1 MLDPAFTL
9 AGSPVSW
16 LEAWAFVLAL
26 AGVALTVWENHWGWP
41 FSIAAS
47 ALYAWLFF
55 INRLYGD
62 AALQLFFIA
71 ISIWGWRAW
80 LLGGPPGQGGEHA
93 PGEAGRLP
101 IRRLRPLQALALL
114 ASLLAA
120 WLVLGA
126 LLARYTDT
134 DVPWFDGFPTAG
146 SLIAQTLLARKLFE
160 AWPLWI
166 VVNAVAMALFAWKA
180 LWLTVLLYALLLGLS
195 GAGLMRWRKRLGSP

>member
-9 AGSPVSW
+9 AGSAVSW

-26 AGVALTVWENHWGWP
+26 TGVALTVGESHWGWP
-41 FSIAAS
+41 FSVAAS

-80 LLGGPPGQGGEHA
+80 LRGGSPEQGDAHGL
-93 PGEAGRLP
+93 GEAGRLP
-101 IRRLRPLQALALL
+101 IRRLRPLQALSLL
-114 ASLLAA
+114 ACLLAA
-120 WLVLGA
+120 WLALGA

-134 DVPWFDGFPTAG
+134 DVPWFDAFPTAG
-146 SLIAQTLLARKLFE
+146 SLIAQTLLARKLIE
-160 AWPLWI
+160 TWPLWI
-166 VVNAVAMALFAWKA
+166 VVNAVAVALFAWKA
-180 LWLTVLLYALLLGLS
+180 LWLTALLYALLLGLS
-195 GAGLMRWRKRLGSP
+195 GAGFIRWRTRLGSP